1 MKKYFNRLFILL
13 ALIASNISVAGVLIE
28 PQLGYTLSGSKGG
41 SFGNVPL
48 AAKGSGVE
56 YGARLG
62 YQFLGLMGG
71 FNYQHASLSV
81 DSTIVSVDNATL
93 SNTFKKDSLG
103 VFIGFNAP
111 ILIRAWLG
119 YNFSEKITC
128 TSTNNHFDDGDYF
141 KGNSTELG
149 IGFTGLPFL
158 SMNLI
163 YKMDN
168 YTTAH
173 TVSPSADASGSMKPT
188 EIIFAVSAP
197 FDI

>member
-1 MKKYFNRLFILL
+1 MKKYFNRFFILL
-13 ALIASNISVAGVLIE
+13 ALFAANISVAGVLIE
-28 PQLGYTLSGSKGG
+28 PQLGYTLSGSKSG
-41 SFGNVPL
+41 SFGGSTISTK
-48 AAKGSGVE
+48 ASGVE

-62 YQFLGLMGG
+62 YQFLGVMGG
-71 FNYQHASLSV
+71 FNYQHAGLSV
-81 DSTIVSVDNATL
+81 DSVYQSVSSSDK
-93 SNTFKKDSLG
+93 FKKDSLG

-119 YNFSEKITC
+119 YNFSEKITS
-128 TSTNNHFDDGDYF
+128 TSTTTNFDSGDYF

-149 IGFTGLPFL
+149 IGFTGIPFL